1 MTPMF
6 CPLPRPNGEDLGHSF
21 GPMAVMPSTVAR
33 LRHFATVV
41 GFIPSYWLNFAS
53 KTCDRFIAGL
63 QANVVVALP

>member
-6 CPLPRPNGEDLGHSF
+6 CLPPRPEGEDLRHSF
-21 GPMAVMPSTVAR
+21 GPMAFMLSTVTR

-41 GFIPSYWLNFAS
+41 GFIPSSWLNFAS
-53 KTCDRFIAGL
+53 KTCDCFIAGL